1 MQYSFDVNFTPISSE
16 EIPGI
21 MNKVLSNRSDN
32 DGYISTAIEG
42 ILLPE
47 YGEQL
52 KNNVIDDYC
61 SDSWNGGYI
70 SCLGGIIENLKST
83 KDEVTLRAYGKSYES
98 LLNKE
103 VIDPEFDDSWNEGY
117 VSCLENVLRDIRYH
131 GLI

>member
-1 MQYSFDVNFTPISSE
+1 MPGGNHHISIHIYDVVWDGNLMQYSFDVNFTPISSE

-61 SDSWNGGYI
+61 SDSWNGGI
-70 SCLGGIIENLKST
+70 HQLLGGNYRKFEK
-83 KDEVTLRAYGKSYES
+83 
-98 LLNKE
+98 
-103 VIDPEFDDSWNEGY
+103 
-117 VSCLENVLRDIRYH
+117 H
-131 GLI
+131 